1 MLSHTKQSP
10 NITRYISISSQRTI
24 SDSNTFT
31 YIYNTRNMSVCWCMS
46 SVKGISIL
54 HMPRDIMYLSQAI
67 KATHRHR
74 SHFHHQT
81 TTTTTVPTC
90 LSLCKQ
96 NKMYT
101 THTHGFGAGLGCTL
115 RTFHVVYIVCVR
127 NLVALA
133 RC

>member
-31 YIYNTRNMSVCWCMS
+31 YNTRNMRVCWCMS

-81 TTTTTVPTC
+81 TTTTAATVPTC

-101 THTHGFGAGLGCTL
+101 YTYTWLWCWAGLHPSHIPRRLHC
-115 RTFHVVYIVCVR
+115 VSVCV
-127 NLVALA
+127 
-133 RC
+133 CEI